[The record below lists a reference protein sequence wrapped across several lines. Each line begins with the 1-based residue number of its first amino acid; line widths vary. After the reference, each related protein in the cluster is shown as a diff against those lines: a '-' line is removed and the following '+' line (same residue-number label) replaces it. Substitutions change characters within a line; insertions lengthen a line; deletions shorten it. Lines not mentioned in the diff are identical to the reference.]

1 MNEIRDDIADLQQRQ
16 NSIKFAELAKICVRW
31 FGPPR
36 INGSS
41 HHVYRM
47 PGQAIRA
54 SISNAA
60 TTAQPRH
67 IRLSRSS
74 PHWPEWRK
82 NMEKHEHY
90 TYRITVSG
98 RT

>member
-47 PGQAIRA
+47 PRQAISR
-54 SISNAA
+54 INIQRGNNGAA
-60 TTAQPRH
+60 KAYQVKQVIAALAR
-67 IRLSRSS
+67 
-74 PHWPEWRK
+74 
-82 NMEKHEHY
+82 MEEEH
-90 TYRITVSG
+90 G
-98 RT
+98 KA

>member
-47 PGQAIRA
+47 PLVRRSAHQYPTRQQRRSQG
-54 SISNAA
+54 IS
-60 TTAQPRH
+60 
-67 IRLSRSS
+67 
-74 PHWPEWRK
+74 
-82 NMEKHEHY
+82 
-90 TYRITVSG
+90 G
-98 RT
+98 